1 MENFDIADTLLCT
14 GGLPSRWNMFC
25 SFSPFDI
32 TESFFSTFSGAAID
46 GSAGITGEY
55 WNLHGNAVV
64 KIQVTTAV
72 VVPEEPN
79 PGTNP
84 GNGENQGDEN
94 NQDPQVD
101 PQVRNWSVVLISN
114 EEHIYNLSPCK

>member
-1 MENFDIADTLLCT
+1 M
-14 GGLPSRWNMFC
+14 
-25 SFSPFDI
+25 
-32 TESFFSTFSGAAID
+32 
-46 GSAGITGEY
+46 
-55 WNLHGNAVV
+55 V